1 MDHLTQFPSLHLPN
15 AHVNFRV
22 PGICRKKGLEQV
34 LKDFFCHSFF
44 VYLMDKFKDFFFGL
58 LQCFKITIKVHQKL
72 KQSFVQLAL

>member
-1 MDHLTQFPSLHLPN
+1 MDHLTEFPSLHLPN

-22 PGICRKKGLEQV
+22 PGICWKKGLEQV
-34 LKDFFCHSFF
+34 VKDFFVIFF

-58 LQCFKITIKVHQKL
+58 LHCFKITIKVHQKL